1 MGIKKFTTRAQLHH
15 KVQILLVVVSFEILN
30 DIGVVHLF
38 KQINLIHNVCQIF
51 LRHLMLIQHFDSN
64 LKLIVHLV
72 NTFVNFA
79 KGALPKD
86 TSIYFILHLQ
96 LVNTSCH
103 MH

>member
-1 MGIKKFTTRAQLHH
+1 
-15 KVQILLVVVSFEILN
+15 
-30 DIGVVHLF
+30 
-38 KQINLIHNVCQIF
+38 
-51 LRHLMLIQHFDSN
+51 MLIQHFDSN